1 MKIFLYN
8 SDNGPDYL
16 ADLINYYFIS
26 NRYQIFTNYR
36 LDFLF
41 DDFKNK
47 ELLYGKGFTL
57 YGNLKSSYKKSITVL
72 N

>member
-47 ELLYGKGFTL
+47 DYCMAKALRFMV
-57 YGNLKSSYKKSITVL
+57 I
-72 N
+72 